1 MTSLK
6 TLPGAIKLALF
17 VGTASLVSGNAVA
30 QEADTTENTSASNL
44 DRVQVTGSRIKR
56 AEIEGALPVTVITR
70 EAIEVSGKTT
80 VADLLQN
87 STFNSFGSNK
97 PASGSSA
104 QSMSELSLR
113 GLSGG
118 RSLILIDGRRLPLSP
133 QFSEAGSDL
142 NSIPLA
148 AVERVEILTDG
159 ASAIYGADAIAG
171 VVNIITRKELSP

>member
-1 MTSLK
+1 MTNLK
-6 TLPGAIKLALF
+6 KLPSAIQFALF
-17 VGTASLVSGNAVA
+17 ASAASLATGNAIA
-30 QEADTTENTSASNL
+30 QEAESSSSDTKTL
-44 DRVQVTGSRIKR
+44 DRIEVTGSRIKR
-56 AEIEGALPVTVITR
+56 AEIEGALPVTVISR
-70 EAIEVSGKTT
+70 QDIEVSGKTT

-113 GLSGG
+113 GLGGG

-148 AVERVEILTDG
+148 
-159 ASAIYGADAIAG
+159 
-171 VVNIITRKELSP
+171 